1 MPRERRRQWTLRQRL
16 RVQCAKC
23 DEATYERARE
33 GEARE
38 LNRQTG
44 GRQRGGR
51 RTLVGLH
58 RREAEA
64 PSSSRLAGRTAGK
77 RANAERLLLVLA
89 LLRALFSDGMG
100 PVLNDAD
107 ERGKCGL
114 LEKYFSFCTIQAGIK
129 DVLGSFI
136 NAFPVGKQ
144 GDETRR
150 QPTGLEAATTQ
161 QQQEQL
167 LAFYLYRRHR
177 RPGVRG
183 PKIRNQGA
191 GVRRPSGSRPAGSPP
206 PNPNRNEGDGR
217 YERASRV
224 WRTTRVR
231 S

>member
-150 QPTGLEAATTQ
+150 QPTGLEAATNQ
-161 QQQEQL
+161 QQTRTAFSL
-167 LAFYLYRRHR
+167 LSL
-177 RPGVRG
+177 PTSPTTRG
-183 PKIRNQGA
+183 PGTENQKPRCRSPAAFRVAARGQSSSESEPK
-191 GVRRPSGSRPAGSPP
+191 RR
-206 PNPNRNEGDGR
+206 
-217 YERASRV
+217 
-224 WRTTRVR
+224 
-231 S
+231 